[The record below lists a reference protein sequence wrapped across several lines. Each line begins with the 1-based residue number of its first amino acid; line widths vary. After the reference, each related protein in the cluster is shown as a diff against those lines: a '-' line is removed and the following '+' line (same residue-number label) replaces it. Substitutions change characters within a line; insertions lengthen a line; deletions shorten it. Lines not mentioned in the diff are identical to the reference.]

1 MGKSVMMRKMN
12 TLSRL
17 IILLLTGYICLCSA
31 QGGVLSASAREA
43 LELIA
48 RKAAKETTE
57 EAAERTAARLLKE
70 SSNTAVSSLV
80 KKYGDNAARLLCKP
94 ERVKL
99 LDTLGDEAAEAMMK
113 HGSMAERILLKNP
126 EKETAKFLAAADT
139 QTVRQTEILLSQ
151 YAPSAEKSSRAI
163 RFITKHPRTV
173 AAFSLAAGVAITAAC
188 HDDTWWGQL
197 LLWMLTHPALAVA
210 VLAAVLLVLVCLWW
224 WVKYRVKQQVMR
236 LKRKITQTRV

>member
-1 MGKSVMMRKMN
+1 MRN
-12 TLSRL
+12 LNALSRL

-57 EAAERTAARLLKE
+57 EAAEHTAARLLKACGDT
-70 SSNTAVSSLV
+70 TARALV
-80 KKYGDNAARLLCKP
+80 KKYGDDAARLLCKP

-99 LDTLGDEAAEAMMK
+99 LDTLGDDAADAMMK
-113 HGSMAERILLKNP
+113 HGSMAERILLKSP
-126 EKETAKFLAAADT
+126 EKETAQFLAAADT
-139 QTVRQTEILLSQ
+139 QTVRQTEILMRQ
-151 YAPSAEKSSRAI
+151 YAPTAEKAPKALRY
-163 RFITKHPRTV
+163 ITKHPRIV
-173 AAFSLAAGVAITAAC
+173 AASALAAGVAITAAC

-224 WVKYRVKQQVMR
+224 WAKYRVKQQVMR
-236 LKRKITQTRV
+236 LKRKPV

>member
-1 MGKSVMMRKMN
+1 MIRKMN
-12 TLSRL
+12 ALSRL

-48 RKAAKETTE
+48 RKAAKEYSE

-70 SSNTAVSSLV
+70 CGDTTARALV
-80 KKYGDNAARLLCKP
+80 KKYGDDAARLLCNP

-99 LDTLGDEAAEAMMK
+99 LDTLGEDAAEAMVK
-113 HGSMAERILLKNP
+113 HGSMAERLLLKSP
-126 EKETAKFLAAADT
+126 EKETARFIAAADT
-139 QTVRQTEILLSQ
+139 QTVRQTEILMRQ
-151 YAPSAEKSSRAI
+151 YAPTAEKSSKAL
-163 RFITKHPRTV
+163 RFITKHPRIV
-173 AAFSLAAGVAITAAC
+173 AATTLVAGAAIVVAC
-188 HDDTWWGQL
+188 HADTWWGQL

-210 VLAAVLLVLVCLWW
+210 VLAAVLLVLVCLWR